1 MGSPLSLDLRQ
12 RIVTAWQQGEGTWK
26 ELAERFGVG
35 EATVDRLVA
44 RFRRSGSVAPDPHGG
59 GQSHRIPDEALPAVR
74 GLLDTRPDS
83 TIEELAEAYRRQSGR
98 RVSRAT
104 MGRAVVRLGYSRKK
118 RPSSARSATGRASR
132 RSGKSTSGSSP
143 R

>member
-1 MGSPLSLDLRQ
+1 MGSPLSMDLRQ
-12 RIVTAWQQGEGTWK
+12 RIIAAWQQREGTWR

-44 RFRRSGSVAPDPHGG
+44 RFRSTGSVAPDPHGG
-59 GQSHRIPDEALPAVR
+59 GQSHRIPDEDLPVVR
-74 GLLDTRPDS
+74 RLLDASPDI
-83 TIEELAEAYRRQSGR
+83 TIEELAGAFRRESGT

-104 MGRAVVRLGYSRKK
+104 MGRAVARLGYTRKK

-132 RSGKSTSGSSP
+132 RSTRRS
-143 R
+143 